1 QRLERQPSQRIR
13 DAADRVRV
21 LLKAGDFARARQLG
35 DSLLRVAPM
44 PTAGIAGVAVLLGR
58 PTLAHRLLAAED
70 TAWLSG
76 SADNQPVAMPRK
88 AALAGLALLSYAAVG
103 APVDSIRAYER
114 RIEDLL
120 AGLPPPRRAATR
132 SALLDRP
139 AEMVFDV
146 LGLRLAHRTDP
157 PGPHQGMLL
166 QWRLA
171 HGDTALVRATLDSR
185 SLVVGGSLAT
195 AERTLDAPLDSL
207 TALHTMTLQYLP
219 LAGCVVRMM
228 ALRAELAAARGAR
241 PAAQRWAGAVVTLWS
256 GAEPPLRPVVTEMSK
271 ISQPGR

>member
-1 QRLERQPSQRIR
+1 
-13 DAADRVRV
+13 
-21 LLKAGDFARARQLG
+21 
-35 DSLLRVAPM
+35 M

-58 PTLAHRLLAAED
+58 PTLAHRLLATED

-171 HGDTALVRATLDSR
+171 HGDTARSEEHTSELQSRLHLVCRLLLEKKKKTLTHR
-185 SLVVGGSLAT
+185 
-195 AERTLDAPLDSL
+195 L
-207 TALHTMTLQYLP
+207 TSI
-219 LAGCVVRMM
+219 
-228 ALRAELAAARGAR
+228 
-241 PAAQRWAGAVVTLWS
+241 AVKH
-256 GAEPPLRPVVTEMSK
+256 R
-271 ISQPGR
+271 I

>member
-1 QRLERQPSQRIR
+1 MIRRPPRSTLFPYTTLFRSRIR

-58 PTLAHRLLAAED
+58 PTLAHRLLATED

-146 LGLRLAHRTDP
+146 LGLRLAQHVE
-157 PGPHQGMLL
+157 H
-166 QWRLA
+166 
-171 HGDTALVRATLDSR
+171 HFS
-185 SLVVGGSLAT
+185 
-195 AERTLDAPLDSL
+195 
-207 TALHTMTLQYLP
+207 
-219 LAGCVVRMM
+219 
-228 ALRAELAAARGAR
+228 
-241 PAAQRWAGAVVTLWS
+241 
-256 GAEPPLRPVVTEMSK
+256 RPVE
-271 ISQPGR
+271 QRAAGREIGRAHV